1 MSKKPP
7 RPVVRIS
14 SQQEA
19 LRVPRK
25 RISELVEY
33 VAKAEGVR
41 LAEVDLAVVD
51 DGAMAD
57 LNRRHL
63 RHAGTTDVLS
73 FDMSGLHTAG
83 LCVQLIVSGPVAKR
97 SGPDH
102 GLPPTH
108 ELMLYV
114 IHGLLHQMG
123 YDDTDVRAGA
133 KMHAREE
140 ELLGRFLEQRRKR

>member
-1 MSKKPP
+1 MSSKTP

-14 SQQEA
+14 SQQDA

-25 RISELVEY
+25 RLAELAAY
-33 VAKAEGVR
+33 VAAQEGVR
-41 LAEVDLAVVD
+41 LAELDLAVVD
-51 DGAMAD
+51 DDTMAD

-73 FDMSGLHTAG
+73 FDMSGAHTPG

-97 SGPDH
+97 SGPRH

-123 YDDTDVRAGA
+123 YDDDDVRGGA

-140 ELLGRFLEQRRKR
+140 DLLARFLDQRRKR